1 MRSIQKGK
9 GATMSTPLAPF
20 SHGARL
26 GRPCAAVAAA
36 FVFLVA
42 GAGCAKRP
50 ASISVPLKYRP
61 TSQLKMAAFAGDIPE
76 SKVQLGPV
84 TDNRPDKER
93 VGENLEEKDPVAV
106 QTGDDPTEFVRTR
119 LADLLSKTGL
129 QVVPDAAQADRVL
142 LTELHTFWVKET
154 NTYESEIRATFI
166 VQDRTGKRLWKG
178 TMNGTAERF
187 GRSLSAEN
195 YQEVFSDGMV
205 DLVQNLL
212 SNQKFREALG
222 KAPGA

>member
-1 MRSIQKGK
+1 
-9 GATMSTPLAPF
+9 MSAPLAPP
-20 SHGARL
+20 SRRARL
-26 GRPCAAVAAA
+26 RRHCAAFATAC
-36 FVFLVA
+36 VFLVA

-50 ASISVPLKYRP
+50 ASISIPLKYRP
-61 TSQLKMAAFAGDIPE
+61 TSQLKMSAFAGDIPE
-76 SKVQLGPV
+76 SKVQIGPV

-106 QTGDDPTEFVRTR
+106 QTGDDPTEFVRTH
-119 LADLLSKTGL
+119 LNELLTKAGV
-129 QVVPDAAQADRVL
+129 QVAAEGGPADRVL
-142 LTELHTFWVKET
+142 LTELHTFWAKET

-166 VQDRTGKRLWKG
+166 VQDRGGKQLWKG
-178 TMNGTAERF
+178 TINGTAERF

-222 KAPGA
+222 KSPGA

>member
-1 MRSIQKGK
+1 MTAS
-9 GATMSTPLAPF
+9 LAPA
-20 SHGARL
+20 SRRLRLARL
-26 GRPCAAVAAA
+26 CAAAVVACFLLAA
-36 FVFLVA
+36 
-42 GAGCAKRP
+42 GTGCAKRP
-50 ASISVPLKYRP
+50 AAISVPLQYRP
-61 TSQLKMAAFAGDIPE
+61 TSQLKMSAFAGDIPDTKLE
-76 SKVQLGPV
+76 IAPV

-93 VGENLEEKDPVAV
+93 VGENVEEKDPVAI

-119 LADLLSKTGL
+119 LNDLLAKAGL
-129 QVVPDAAQADRVL
+129 QVAAEGEEADRVL
-142 LTELHTFWVKET
+142 RTELHTFWAKET

-166 VQDRTGKRLWKG
+166 VQDRTGKQLWKG
-178 TMNGTAERF
+178 TINGTAERF

-222 KAPGA
+222 KSPGA